1 MVAGRFDSTRSTML
15 EARPGK
21 RDATN
26 RFKNDVRYD
35 IYDAE
40 AKIGALVYD
49 VKSESATL
57 DVRGQAF
64 SAARERKRRREV
76 PWQFVWRKLS
86 GGQKPPVNPVL
97 LKDASGAVLAQAESN
112 GAAGW
117 LVARGDE
124 AFELRRRSLV
134 SGLYD
139 LDRQGQSQALGAV
152 GEGAFRAPLQV
163 DLPNEFDE
171 LFQVFVIALY
181 KDLRVVAANDDQG
194 GGAG

>member
-1 MVAGRFDSTRSTML
+1 ML
-15 EARPGK
+15 EARPAK

-26 RFKNDVRYD
+26 RFKRDVRYD

-49 VKSESATL
+49 SDSESATL

-64 SAARERKRRREV
+64 TAARERKREHEV
-76 PWQFVWRKLS
+76 PWQFVLRKFA
-86 GGQKPPVNPVL
+86 GREKPPANPVL
-97 LKDASGAVLAQAESN
+97 LKDASGAVLAQAESKE
-112 GAAGW
+112 AAGW

-139 LDRQGQSQALGAV
+139 LYRQGQSQALGAV
-152 GEGAFRAPLQV
+152 GGGYLRAPLQV

-181 KDLRVVAANDDQG
+181 TDSRVIAANDDSG
-194 GGAG
+194 GGSS

>member
-1 MVAGRFDSTRSTML
+1 ML
-15 EARPGK
+15 EARPAK
-21 RDATN
+21 RDGTN
-26 RFKNDVRYD
+26 RFKRDVRYD

-49 VKSESATL
+49 SKSESATL

-64 SAARERKRRREV
+64 TAARERKREHEV
-76 PWQFVWRKLS
+76 PWQFVLRKLS
-86 GGQKPPVNPVL
+86 GREKPPANPVL
-97 LKDASGAVLAQAESN
+97 LKDASGAVLARAESK

-134 SGLYD
+134 SGLYE
-139 LDRQGQSQALGAV
+139 LCRQGQSEALGAI
-152 GEGAFRAPLQV
+152 GAEGFFKAPLQV

-181 KDLRVVAANDDQG
+181 TDLIAVAANDD
-194 GGAG
+194 GGASGYG

>member
-1 MVAGRFDSTRSTML
+1 ML
-15 EARPGK
+15 EARPAK

-26 RFKNDVRYD
+26 RSKHDVRFD

-49 VKSESATL
+49 AKSESATL
-57 DVRGQAF
+57 DVRGRAF
-64 SAARERKRRREV
+64 SAARERKRQREV
-76 PWQFVWRKLS
+76 PWQFVLRMLS

-112 GAAGW
+112 GAGGW
-117 LVARGDE
+117 LVARNDE
-124 AFELRRRSLV
+124 GFELRRRSLV

-139 LDRQGQSQALGAV
+139 LYRQGQSQALGAV
-152 GEGAFRAPLQV
+152 GEGTFLRAPLQV
-163 DLPNEFDE
+163 DLPSEFDE

-181 KDLRVVAANDDQG
+181 EDLMVVAANDDRG
-194 GGAG
+194 GGVG

>member
-1 MVAGRFDSTRSTML
+1 ML
-15 EARPGK
+15 EARPAK

-26 RFKNDVRYD
+26 RFKRDVRYD

-49 VKSESATL
+49 SKSESATL

-64 SAARERKRRREV
+64 TAARERKRRHEV
-76 PWQFVWRKLS
+76 PWQFLWRKLS
-86 GGQKPPVNPVL
+86 GGQKPPANPVL
-97 LKDASGAVLAQAESN
+97 LKDASGAVLAQAESK

-134 SGLYD
+134 SRLYD
-139 LDRQGQSQALGAV
+139 LYRQGQSEALGAI
-152 GEGAFRAPLQV
+152 GAEGFFKAPLQV

-181 KDLRVVAANDDQG
+181 TDLIAVAANDD
-194 GGAG
+194 GGASGYG

>member
-1 MVAGRFDSTRSTML
+1 ML
-15 EARPGK
+15 EARPAK

-26 RFKNDVRYD
+26 RFKRDVRYD

-49 VKSESATL
+49 SKSESATL

-64 SAARERKRRREV
+64 TAARERKREHEV
-76 PWQFVWRKLS
+76 PWQFVLRKLS
-86 GGQKPPVNPVL
+86 GREKPPANPVL
-97 LKDASGAVLAQAESN
+97 LKDANGAVLARAESK

-124 AFELRRRSLV
+124 AFELRRRSLI

-139 LDRQGQSQALGAV
+139 LYRQGQSQALGAV
-152 GEGAFRAPLQV
+152 GAGELRAPLQV

-181 KDLRVVAANDDQG
+181 TDSRVVAANDDS